1 MQDSF
6 HSSRVSG
13 AGKHPSTQR
22 ELQLAEAMGW
32 LMRLEEQ
39 PEDVALMQQHWDWLA
54 SSPEHQSAWEHAC
67 NTWRLLQAL
76 PPTVKTPAASAP
88 EPQVPLATV
97 HALMPPVARW
107 KDYSRALAGMAIAA
121 CLILVT
127 LPSLSLFLQADYRTG
142 IGESRQISLADG
154 SQLYL
159 GADSAVAE
167 DYSGKERRIQLL
179 KGEAFFDVVPD
190 HTRPFVVTTGKLK
203 VTVLGTRFN
212 VVVGKLS
219 ESVSVASGKV
229 AVQNQQVGQADI
241 FAQHL
246 LPGDQ
251 LTLANNGS
259 FALSEL
265 AVEDVGSW
273 RDKRL
278 YVQDTAIAD
287 VVATLQR
294 YHSSRIVILGGDM
307 ENQRV
312 TGAYDLAAPDQALE
326 SLVSPYQG
334 KVHSWLGLLRV
345 VTH

>member
-6 HSSRVSG
+6 HSQPVQSQREQ
-13 AGKHPSTQR
+13 PPTRR
-22 ELQLAEAMGW
+22 ELQLADALDW
-32 LMRLEEQ
+32 LMRLQEQ
-39 PEDVALMQQHWDWLA
+39 PENPELTQLHLDWLA
-54 SSPEHQSAWEHAC
+54 VSPEHQSAWEHAC
-67 NTWRLLQAL
+67 LTWRLLQA
-76 PPTVKTPAASAP
+76 A
-88 EPQVPLATV
+88 
-97 HALMPPVARW
+97 PPVAQMQTAPQRELPAVV
-107 KDYSRALAGMAIAA
+107 SARAPMVELWRTGLTQQLTAFAVAA
-121 CLILVT
+121 CLLLVA
-127 LPSLSLFLQADYRTG
+127 LPSLTLFFQADYSTG
-142 IGESRQISLADG
+142 TGESRQISLADG

-179 KGEAFFDVVPD
+179 KGEAFFDVVPNPG
-190 HTRPFVVTTGKLK
+190 RPFVVNTDKLK

-229 AVQNQQVGQADI
+229 AVQNQQIGQAET

-251 LTLANNGS
+251 LTLANIGT
-259 FALSEL
+259 LSLSKL
-265 AVEDVGSW
+265 AIEDVGSW

-278 YVQDTAIAD
+278 YVQDAAIAD
-287 VVATLQR
+287 VAATLQR
-294 YHSSRIVILGGDM
+294 YHSSRIVILGAEM

-312 TGAYDLAAPDQALE
+312 TGAYNLAAPDQALE

-334 KVHSWLGLLRV
+334 KIYGLPGVLRV
-345 VTH
+345 VTR

>member
-6 HSSRVSG
+6 HSSRISG
-13 AGKHPSTQR
+13 SGEQPPTQR
-22 ELQLAEAMGW
+22 ELQLADAMDW
-32 LMRLEEQ
+32 LMRLEAH
-39 PEDVALMQQHWDWLA
+39 PEDVALMQQHLDWLA
-54 SSPEHQSAWEHAC
+54 ASPQHQSAWTHAC

-76 PPTVKTPAASAP
+76 PPMDTVEP
-88 EPQVPLATV
+88 EPQTPLVTANV
-97 HALMPPVARW
+97 AVFPVSPWAHYAR
-107 KDYSRALAGMAIAA
+107 RLAGVAIAA

-127 LPSLSLFLQADYRTG
+127 LPSLSLFLQADYATG

-159 GADSAVAE
+159 GADSAIAE
-167 DYSGKERRIQLL
+167 DYSDKERRIQLL

-190 HTRPFVVTTGKLK
+190 HTRPFVVNTGKLK

-212 VVVGKLS
+212 VVMGKLS

-229 AVQNQQVGQADI
+229 AVQNQQVGQADT

-246 LPGDQ
+246 LAGDQ
-251 LTLANNGS
+251 LTIANNGT
-259 FALSEL
+259 FVLSEL

-278 YVQDTAIAD
+278 YVQDAAIAD
-287 VVATLQR
+287 VAATLQR
-294 YHSSRIVILGGDM
+294 YHSSRIVILGSDM
-307 ENQRV
+307 ETQRV

-334 KVHSWLGLLRV
+334 KIHNLMGLLRL
-345 VTH
+345 VTR